1 MTLVRIATVVEGQG
15 EVAAMPV
22 LLRRLA
28 EQINPQLYV
37 ESPRPHRVARGTFL
51 RAGGVENAVA
61 TLVEQVGPSAGILM
75 VVDADDDCPAKLGP
89 ALVERA
95 RRTRSDVKSAAVIA
109 NREFEAWFLAAAPSL
124 AGRRGLAD
132 PLHRPADP
140 EEPRDCKGWLTAHRV
155 DGRAYK
161 PASDQA
167 ALAAAF
173 DLAMAREHSPSF
185 DKLWRDLTVL
195 LLN

>member
-95 RRTRSDVKSAAVIA
+95 RRTRSDVQTDAVTA
-109 NREFEAWFLAAAPSL
+109 RREFERAPGVVTAWQPVGYS
-124 AGRRGLAD
+124 GLSRVGECDIHNASSKRSIGIGD
-132 PLHRPADP
+132 
-140 EEPRDCKGWLTAHRV
+140 EEDESI
-155 DGRAYK
+155 
-161 PASDQA
+161 ASA
-167 ALAAAF
+167 
-173 DLAMAREHSPSF
+173 SIKS
-185 DKLWRDLTVL
+185 
-195 LLN
+195 